1 MQNTFILEMET
12 TPEVMKFYDEDT
24 NTFSYVVKDPTSN
37 SCAII
42 DSVLNFDAP
51 SGKTSF
57 EGADEIIA
65 FINSNSLKLE
75 WLIETHV
82 HADHISA
89 APYLKSKLGG
99 KIAIGEKV
107 TIVQNVFGKVFNAG
121 SDFAMDG
128 SQFDHLFKDNE
139 IYKIGN
145 MNAIAMAT
153 PGHTPACMT
162 HIIGNAAFVGDT
174 IFMPDQ
180 GTARAD
186 FPGGDAKQLYKSI
199 KALLSLPPQM
209 RLFMCHDYA
218 PNGREIKFETTIGDE
233 LANNIHVKETI
244 TENEFI
250 KMRSE
255 RDKTLGM
262 PRLILPSVQVNMRA
276 GNFPEADDNGT
287 IYLKLPI
294 NLF

>member
-1 MQNTFILEMET
+1 MQNTFILEMEI